1 MDMRNQDRR
10 HFEVE
15 LRRVEGYRFVSQ
27 ASEDGRPHGEPYLS
41 DEPDP
46 IGEASAPATPALLAS
61 AIGHCLS
68 ASLVETLRHAHLPLE
83 DFRTEVTAVVAPN
96 GAGLPRID
104 HVDVVLRPTLS
115 QRSGRTRRCAEVF
128 EQHCTVTSSVRDG
141 IDVRVRVEWEF
152 TDSTSRPTS
161 GDQDE
166 EQGEERGENVAVARG

>member
-10 HFEVE
+10 HF
-15 LRRVEGYRFVSQ
+15 RVDLHRTSGYRFVSQ
-27 ASEDGRPHGEPYLS
+27 ASEDGRPHGAAYAS

-46 IGEASAPATPALLAS
+46 IGEASAPATPALLGS

-68 ASLVETLRHAHLPLE
+68 ASLVETLRHARLPIE

-96 GAGLPRID
+96 GDGLPRID

-115 QRSGRTRRCAEVF
+115 ERSGRTRRCAEVF

-141 IDVRVRVEWEF
+141 IDVRVRVDWQFADEPAEPTAPPA
-152 TDSTSRPTS
+152 TDEVTVP
-161 GDQDE
+161 
-166 EQGEERGENVAVARG
+166 AARG